1 MRRSVGIAIGFVILA
16 SPAWGHRP
24 TSFDADEVVSDP
36 TISWT
41 IPGRFETGEEIFSF
55 TLEYDSP
62 FAAPFEILVPTANG
76 NGDFRPRY
84 AIVGPGLPEP
94 TAAILEDLPA
104 EAVVENGDGVFYEP
118 NADADRFLYFE
129 GVMRRALVSSG
140 STAVVL
146 HEGLSTIWDWYATF
160 ASIAGVSD
168 VTDKAAAEAGLPPID
183 SLDLWPYISGA
194 VSSSPRKQLL
204 VGTGNG
210 DVNAVVVNIN
220 DTQLMWFS

>member
-41 IPGRFETGEEIFSF
+41 IPGRFETGEEVFSF

-104 EAVVENGDGVFYEP
+104 EAVVENGDGVFYES

-146 HEGLSTIWDWYATF
+146 HEGLSTIWIWSPDGSPGHFLYGFGVEENFEDGGFSGVFENWGDF
-160 ASIAGVSD
+160 A
-168 VTDKAAAEAGLPPID
+168 
-183 SLDLWPYISGA
+183 Y
-194 VSSSPRKQLL
+194 
-204 VGTGNG
+204 
-210 DVNAVVVNIN
+210 
-220 DTQLMWFS
+220 

>member
-76 NGDFRPRY
+76 NGEFRPRY
-84 AIVGPGLPEP
+84 AIVGPGLPVAP
-94 TAAILEDLPA
+94 PSWRTSPRQRLSKMVTGCSTNPM
-104 EAVVENGDGVFYEP
+104 
-118 NADADRFLYFE
+118 DADRFLY
-129 GVMRRALVSSG
+129 L
-140 STAVVL
+140 
-146 HEGLSTIWDWYATF
+146 
-160 ASIAGVSD
+160 
-168 VTDKAAAEAGLPPID
+168 KA
-183 SLDLWPYISGA
+183 
-194 VSSSPRKQLL
+194 
-204 VGTGNG
+204 
-210 DVNAVVVNIN
+210 
-220 DTQLMWFS
+220 